1 MGKRALMLDDDQ
13 LNEKFASKKQ
23 QKYFY
28 AKCGEGKT
36 KEQKKWCK
44 MAKEFSDDTN
54 FDKLPEKVVK
64 ESIEYQDI
72 TLNIVNDIIN
82 LINRTKNQ
90 KDKKHYYLPLDG
102 ETYDEKD
109 ISVSVELTLSRNENL
124 TDEFNIDAYYIDGES
139 VIDLY
144 IELNPSKEPRSYNHL
159 YYYLVEY
166 VRHEIRHAEQ
176 ELKGVFD
183 DEDEDIQTSIL
194 GYYTKDYEVDAQTS
208 GLNFRSFVQ
217 DKSQEDVIHS
227 AIMNTIRRRG
237 LSKEDAK
244 ILYDTLLKD
253 IKEKY
258 GDTSLS
264 ESKIVSLIK
273 EKEKPRMTKK
283 GLMEYIKNPKKVVKK
298 LSKKDMIKE
307 QYENLEVPE
316 GFTGSELK
324 VLIKYLVAIR
334 NSGVINMFGAA
345 PILNWTKSDLERWLY
360 GQSMDLHSL
369 EQQKEDLEYDIDN
382 EGEDSGIYESELESV
397 ERKIQIIRYLLDNKD
412 KIRDILIRIALTK
425 AENSDNY
432 SDKSIER
439 YFGVAAKEA
448 LRVYMNIF

>member
-1 MGKRALMLDDDQ
+1 MSKRALMLDDDQ

-28 AKCGEGKT
+28 AKCGKGKT

-64 ESIEYQDI
+64 ESLEYKDI
-72 TLNIVNDIIN
+72 TFKIVNDIIN
-82 LINRTKNQ
+82 IINKTKNQ
-90 KDKKHYYLPLDG
+90 KGQKHYYLPLDE

-109 ISVSVELTLSRNENL
+109 ISVSVELTLLRNENIS
-124 TDEFNIDAYYIDGES
+124 DEFNIDTYYINDES

-159 YYYLVEY
+159 FYYLVEY
-166 VRHEIRHAEQ
+166 IRHEIRHAEQ
-176 ELKGVFD
+176 EIKGELSVSD
-183 DEDEDIQTSIL
+183 YQTDILS
-194 GYYTKDYEVDAQTS
+194 YYMTDNEVDAQTI
-208 GLNFRSFVQ
+208 GLNLRSFVQ
-217 DKSQEDVIHS
+217 DKPHEEVIHNS
-227 AIMNTIRRRG
+227 IMNTIRRRG
-237 LSKEDAK
+237 LSPEDGK
-244 ILYDTLLKD
+244 ILYDTLIKD
-253 IKEKY
+253 MKEKY
-258 GDTSLS
+258 DNSSLN
-264 ESKIVSLIK
+264 ENKILSLIK
-273 EKEKPRMTKK
+273 EKENPRMTKK

-298 LSKKDMIKE
+298 VSKKDMIKE

-316 GFTGSELK
+316 GFTGLELK
-324 VLIKYLVAIR
+324 VLTKYLIAIR

-369 EQQKEDLEYDIDN
+369 EQQKEDLEN
-382 EGEDSGIYESELESV
+382 EIGEDGEYKWVSESELESL
-397 ERKIQIIRYLLDNKD
+397 ERKIQTIEYLLDNKD
-412 KIRDILIRIALTK
+412 KIRDILIRIALRK
-425 AENSDNY
+425 AENSGNY
-432 SDKSIER
+432 SDKSIQR
-439 YFGVAAKEA
+439 YFENAAKET